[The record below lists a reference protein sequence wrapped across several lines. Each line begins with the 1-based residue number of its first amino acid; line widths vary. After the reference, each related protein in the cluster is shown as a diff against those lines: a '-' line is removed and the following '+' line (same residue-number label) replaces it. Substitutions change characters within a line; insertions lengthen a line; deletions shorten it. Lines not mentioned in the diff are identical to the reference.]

1 MILIYFKNVSLM
13 NLSFI
18 IIVIFIIV
26 YKRRP
31 IRVRNII
38 KLVIYV
44 DVDDSHG

>member
-1 MILIYFKNVSLM
+1 MILIYFENVSLM
-13 NLSFI
+13 NLSF
-18 IIVIFIIV
+18 IVIFIIV

-44 DVDDSHG
+44 DDSHG